1 MLRCLF
7 PDCDFTAE
15 IALTADGWLPDDEIP
30 HVEHQKRVVIDHINQ
45 AHDEAHAL
53 IPCVHDMQELERFVA
68 VAIDPSGVKHDQ
80 PQIRL
85 QCVRCGQFEV
95 RADEPTEDNADG

>member
-1 MLRCLF
+1 MRCLY
-7 PDCDFTAE
+7 PDCDYSTDTDTEA
-15 IALTADGWLPDDEIP
+15 A
-30 HVEHQKRVVIDHINQ
+30 KRLVIDHINQ
-45 AHDEAHAL
+45 THDEAHAL

-85 QCVRCGQFEV
+85 QCARCGQFEV
-95 RADEPTEDNADG
+95 RADTEAD